1 MTPIE
6 KNMVRVTDVDK
17 NVLAPTYMR
26 RARGLVKAGRAEWTS
41 PEMDEICLFRP
52 PAAFNMED
60 KMHNNP
66 DTTDVSEKVTGENT
80 ELTREE
86 FDQIFRQNDEDHVEN
101 VPPTYTIE
109 YILGRIEKIHDE
121 TSHIYEALDS
131 FRNFTVNISPIG
143 GTGDATRANAMV
155 EVVKCREVTLQK
167 ELDFLEKMY
176 NDLKAAEKMPSH
188 KEQLVM
194 EFVSQAT
201 LPPQVRV
208 EMFEKYLNSID

>member
-17 NVLAPTYMR
+17 NVLAPTYIR

-60 KMHNNP
+60 KMNNNT
-66 DTTDVSEKVTGENT
+66 DTTNVTVENT

-86 FDQIFRQNDEDHVEN
+86 FDKMFRQNDENHVEN
-101 VPPTYTIE
+101 ASPKYTIG

-121 TSHIYEALDS
+121 SSHIYEAIES
-131 FRNFTVNISPIG
+131 FRNFTVNESPIG

-155 EVVKCREVTLQK
+155 EVVKCRETTLQR

-176 NDLKAAEKMPSH
+176 NDLKEAERMPDR

-201 LPPQVRV
+201 LPPDLRV
-208 EMFEKYLNSID
+208 EMFEKYLNSIN

>member
-66 DTTDVSEKVTGENT
+66 DTTDVSEKATGENT

-86 FDQIFRQNDEDHVEN
+86 FVKMTKIMLKTYHRRIRSSIFS
-101 VPPTYTIE
+101 
-109 YILGRIEKIHDE
+109 LGSRKFMTKPRIFMRRLIH
-121 TSHIYEALDS
+121 SG
-131 FRNFTVNISPIG
+131 ISRS
-143 GTGDATRANAMV
+143 T
-155 EVVKCREVTLQK
+155 
-167 ELDFLEKMY
+167 
-176 NDLKAAEKMPSH
+176 
-188 KEQLVM
+188 
-194 EFVSQAT
+194 
-201 LPPQVRV
+201 
-208 EMFEKYLNSID
+208 

>member
-1 MTPIE
+1 MAPIE
-6 KNMVRVTDVDK
+6 KNMVRVTNVDK

-101 VPPTYTIE
+101 
-109 YILGRIEKIHDE
+109 
-121 TSHIYEALDS
+121 
-131 FRNFTVNISPIG
+131 
-143 GTGDATRANAMV
+143 
-155 EVVKCREVTLQK
+155 
-167 ELDFLEKMY
+167 
-176 NDLKAAEKMPSH
+176 
-188 KEQLVM
+188 
-194 EFVSQAT
+194 
-201 LPPQVRV
+201 
-208 EMFEKYLNSID
+208 